1 MEVWVCILALAVSAL
16 MVSRIPYPHVVNQI
30 FRGQRSFGHIV
41 GVVFALLAIM
51 VIHAYSIPVLCTGFV
66 LGPPAMFLW
75 KRFQQR
81 SAESEPMF

>member
-1 MEVWVCILALAVSAL
+1 M
-16 MVSRIPYPHVVNQI
+16 
-30 FRGQRSFGHIV
+30 

-66 LGPPAMFLW
+66 LGPPVLFMW

-81 SAESEPMF
+81 SAESEQMF